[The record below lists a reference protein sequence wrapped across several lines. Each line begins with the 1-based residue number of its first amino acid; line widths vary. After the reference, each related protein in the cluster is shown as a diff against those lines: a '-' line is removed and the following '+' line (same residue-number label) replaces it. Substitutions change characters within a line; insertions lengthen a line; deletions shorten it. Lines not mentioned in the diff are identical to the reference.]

1 MSGYYYRGKDVQST
15 LLFLVETNLLGK
27 VDDYFKDGSYEYVF
41 QADDYDAEE
50 LKPILVILNNSLP
63 FYQFELVEKYGGH
76 AWDLIV
82 ADVRAKKIHDANL
95 SDKTLRD
102 AYHEAFSDKGIQ
114 STIMFHQNM
123 DKKLTEKE
131 YQKAVDGYKAFIS
144 VMEEQLND

>member
-27 VDDYFKDGSYEYVF
+27 VDDYFRDGSYEYVF

-95 SDKTLRD
+95 SDKTLGD
-102 AYHEAFSDKGIQ
+102 AYHEAFSDEGIQ

-144 VMEEQLND
+144 VMEEDLND